1 MELRVYSGFLDKF
14 GIQDLCTLNLVKAD
28 QTGKSFVRGCEGVD
42 VQEESF
48 TVSFVT
54 SRFSLSVTSRLIFWN
69 FPTRFV
75 YVVAGWLR
83 GRHPIRR
90 SESGEIVV
98 LVLGLSR

>member
-14 GIQDLCTLNLVKAD
+14 GIQDLCTLKGADLIDEFNLVKAD

-69 FPTRFV
+69 FPTLFV
-75 YVVAGWLR
+75 Y
-83 GRHPIRR
+83 
-90 SESGEIVV
+90 
-98 LVLGLSR
+98 